1 MLEAIFFG
9 VIQGLTEFLPIS
21 SSAHIRIFAEFFGIT
36 EDPGAR
42 FTAIMQIGTELA
54 VLIYF
59 RKDIAKIISAW
70 VRSSLLRQKLDIDEM
85 GLARMGW
92 LIIIGSLPIAVLGYL
107 GQDAIRTNFRSLWLI
122 ASVLIIF
129 GVLLGLADKFG
140 RSDKTLKDLS
150 IGHGLL
156 YGLAQS
162 LALIPGVSRSGATIA
177 MGRALGY
184 SREAALR
191 YSFLLALPAVFGSG
205 LYELKGAISQSDGAN
220 VFTLGQT
227 LVATVVAFIIGYLVI
242 SWLIRFVTN
251 RSFAPFIGYRIA
263 LGALVLALLSTG
275 VISSSAS
282 SKISEPVSSVQV
294 EPSQNY
300 VVPED
305 CQSTE
310 VLAALQ
316 KDVRQAQYI
325 DTPWEPAPGTELA
338 DFLDNGG
345 IACSYGIQSAE
356 VGITVDWVENTKSL
370 YEARTSSWLT
380 EGFEEVDIPGVDEE
394 SAYFLHKDQ
403 SPTNEFH
410 IYRLNFLYNGIW
422 IQLSSSFGNTIED
435 ASGWIEAAVN
445 SI

>member
-21 SSAHIRIFAEFFGIT
+21 SSAHIRIFAEFFGMT

-70 VRSSLLRQKLDIDEM
+70 IRSSLLRQKLDIDEM
-85 GLARMGW
+85 CLARMGL

-129 GVLLGLADKFG
+129 GVILGLADKFG
-140 RSDKTLKDLS
+140 SSNKSLKDLS
-150 IGHGLL
+150 IGHGIL

-177 MGRALGY
+177 MGRILGY

-205 LYELKGAISQSDGAN
+205 LYELKGAISQSDSAN

-227 LVATVVAFIIGYLVI
+227 FAATVVAFVIGYLVI
-242 SWLIRFVTN
+242 AWLIRFITN
-251 RSFAPFIGYRIA
+251 RSFAPFIVYRIA
-263 LGALVLALLSTG
+263 FGAIVLALLSTG
-275 VISSSAS
+275 VISS
-282 SKISEPVSSVQV
+282 
-294 EPSQNY
+294 
-300 VVPED
+300 
-305 CQSTE
+305 
-310 VLAALQ
+310 
-316 KDVRQAQYI
+316 
-325 DTPWEPAPGTELA
+325 
-338 DFLDNGG
+338 
-345 IACSYGIQSAE
+345 
-356 VGITVDWVENTKSL
+356 
-370 YEARTSSWLT
+370 
-380 EGFEEVDIPGVDEE
+380 
-394 SAYFLHKDQ
+394 
-403 SPTNEFH
+403 
-410 IYRLNFLYNGIW
+410 
-422 IQLSSSFGNTIED
+422 
-435 ASGWIEAAVN
+435 
-445 SI
+445 